1 MEKDWINIFTTNQAY
16 LAEMIK
22 DVLADN
28 DIQAVVMNKQDSAYI
43 TIGDIEIYVKAENV
57 IRAKFLINKLQN

>member
-1 MEKDWINIFTTNQAY
+1 MEKDWVTVFTTNQAY

-28 DIQAVVMNKQDSAYI
+28 DIKAVIINKQDSVYV

>member
-1 MEKDWINIFTTNQAY
+1 MEKDWVNVFTTNQAY

-28 DIQAVVMNKQDSAYI
+28 DIQAVIMNKQDSAYI

-57 IRAKFLINKLQN
+57 IKAKFLINKLQN

>member
-1 MEKDWINIFTTNQAY
+1 MEKDWVNVFTTNQAY

-28 DIQAVVMNKQDSAYI
+28 DIQAVIMNKQDSAYI

-57 IRAKFLINKLQN
+57 IKAKFLINKLKN